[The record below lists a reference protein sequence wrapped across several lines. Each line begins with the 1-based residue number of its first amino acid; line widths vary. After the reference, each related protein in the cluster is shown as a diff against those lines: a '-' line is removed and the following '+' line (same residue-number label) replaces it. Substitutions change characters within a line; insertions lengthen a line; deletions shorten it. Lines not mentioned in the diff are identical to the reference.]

1 MTSGLFESYTLERI
15 HWVSLYLGLPSV
27 GLDTTFPTEAACE
40 ARLYQVRWP
49 DGPVCPRCFHQ
60 NVNFL
65 DLRKLQVCR
74 KCKKQF
80 SLKSG
85 TELHGSH
92 RGLKFYF
99 GLAEEIIQYRQ
110 RNDMPT
116 LRMLQD
122 KHGMAYATA
131 IKLRSKLSADLAK
144 FHGGLLGRCICVN
157 FPRLPQ
163 DMVFGTD
170 AHLLLLELEMQR
182 RRWRELGIE

>member
-1 MTSGLFESYTLERI
+1 MTSELFENYTQERI
-15 HWVSLYLGLPSV
+15 HWISLYLGLPSV
-27 GLDTTFPTEAACE
+27 GLDIAFPTEAACE

-49 DGPVCPRCFHQ
+49 DGPVCPSCLHT
-60 NVNFL
+60 NVHFL
-65 DLRKLQVCR
+65 GLRKLQICR

-85 TELHGSH
+85 TDLHGSH

-170 AHLLLLELEMQR
+170 THLLLLEREMQR